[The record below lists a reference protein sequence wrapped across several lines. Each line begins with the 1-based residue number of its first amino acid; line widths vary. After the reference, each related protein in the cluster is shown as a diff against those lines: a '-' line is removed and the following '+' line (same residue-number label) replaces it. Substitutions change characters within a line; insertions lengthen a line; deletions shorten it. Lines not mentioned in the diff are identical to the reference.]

1 MSKGTRAM
9 GMGLLALGVVVLG
22 FAAYVRLAPS
32 DRAVWHVSPVT
43 GAPADC
49 VVQAASDSA
58 RLACVLAAPPAE
70 VLARLDA
77 VAMATPRTQRLAGSV
92 DEGRITWITRTRLWG
107 FPDYS
112 TAEAR
117 PDGMGTRLDL
127 YARQRIGSNDWGVN
141 AARLGAWKAALGL

>member
-9 GMGLLALGVVVLG
+9 GMGLLALGVIVLG

-49 VVQAASDSA
+49 VVQAAADSA

-77 VAMATPRTQRLAGSV
+77 VAMATPRTRRLSA
-92 DEGRITWITRTRLWG
+92 L
-107 FPDYS
+107 
-112 TAEAR
+112 R
-117 PDGMGTRLDL
+117 PASQSR
-127 YARQRIGSNDWGVN
+127 
-141 AARLGAWKAALGL
+141 